1 MSSLFSFF
9 LPLCRSSF
17 SCGALSIT
25 DYCRVKKEKAVRVS
39 KACLL
44 ACLHTTHIYLPC
56 KGLKSST
63 NIRIP
68 CRKAFVVLSGHDP
81 EEIATS
87 QIHSSNL
94 SSVILPASSPCP
106 SSLFTA
112 QYQRKAIT
120 GSQTEARNG
129 GRPTNQSTGCA
140 ARGGRPLVS
149 QVHGERVERGEREKR
164 RARLS
169 AFTSAV
175 KSKDFYTQRLLQ
187 EK

>member
-1 MSSLFSFF
+1 M
-9 LPLCRSSF
+9 
-17 SCGALSIT
+17 
-25 DYCRVKKEKAVRVS
+25 
-39 KACLL
+39 
-44 ACLHTTHIYLPC
+44 
-56 KGLKSST
+56 
-63 NIRIP
+63 
-68 CRKAFVVLSGHDP
+68 LSGHDP

-140 ARGGRPLVS
+140 LAVGALSSPKYMVSEWSGEKERRGAHAFPRL
-149 QVHGERVERGEREKR
+149 QV
-164 RARLS
+164 L
-169 AFTSAV
+169 
-175 KSKDFYTQRLLQ
+175 
-187 EK
+187 